1 MRKLGLRNQLRAVTV
16 LLAISVLFLTEGCV
30 LKSKRPV
37 IEAKSFYPEYY
48 AARQLSNEDIVKLR
62 ELTVS
67 SDLYIADSAELL
79 LGSYYLY
86 YGDKNY
92 GKVLIERSYQSKNL
106 DDEMRLFGKLWKM
119 ETLVVDDKKDE
130 AVKLGNEIKE
140 MKKNDTYM
148 RVMQIYCNQLGV
160 AAENDE
166 KVNEC
171 IDTAIS
177 GKEKFVDMAVFVNS
191 ENILPVNT
199 DNMTYEE
206 YLEAIGMGTDM
217 SEYSEMLNENA
228 VDISQIKPDSK
239 INIVGGDIFDDL
251 ATGIFYGLNKYGN
264 SYQLEPVSEYAV
276 DEENKESMILKT
288 DSFDLF
294 IGGMKSNIGVSLLGL
309 SDIALE
315 YNMLNKKDIVVFIA
329 SDSYYSSAKMMAS
342 KLKEEKKKAYVINMG
357 GNFQI
362 ELQNI
367 LTDKGDLRYTIVIMS
382 NEKDFV
388 KTVPIAQFW
397 KLGRGHD
404 ILVITDFVGNMELTD
419 EERRYL
425 KGIYILTGGNLTEN
439 VNYKKVASEFETF
452 NGMPMSGRHALGYDI
467 VGYINSILNKDKVVE
482 YITNIKEIKNGYA
495 VRNPV
500 LLYVGEKNITKKE
513 EYDMEQ
519 RMKEAEAKMQEAA
532 DNATTAPEGNVE

>member
-1 MRKLGLRNQLRAVTV
+1 MLKKLELKSQLRVVTV
-16 LLAISVLFLTEGCV
+16 LLVISVLFLTEGCG
-30 LKSKRPV
+30 LKSKKPSV
-37 IEAKSFYPEYY
+37 EAKSFYPEYY

-130 AVKLGNEIKE
+130 AVKLGEEIKA
-140 MKKNDTYM
+140 MKKNDIYM

-177 GKEKFVDMAVFVNS
+177 GKEKFVDTAVFLNT

-217 SEYSEMLNENA
+217 SQYDEMLNENV
-228 VDISQIKPDSK
+228 VDLSQIKPDSK

-264 SYQLEPVSEYAV
+264 SYQLEPISEYAV

-288 DSFDLF
+288 DNVDLY
-294 IGGMKSNIGVSLLGL
+294 IAGMKSNIGVSWLGL
-309 SDIALE
+309 SDIAME
-315 YNMLNKKDIVVFIA
+315 LNLLKRKDIVVFIA
-329 SDSYYSSAKMMAS
+329 SDRYLDAAKLMSSR
-342 KLKEEKKKAYVINMG
+342 LKEDKKKAYVISLK

-367 LTDKGDLRYTIVIMS
+367 LTEKSELRYTIVIMS
-382 NEKDFV
+382 NEKDFI

-404 ILVITDFVGNMELTD
+404 ILVITDFIGNMELTD

-425 KGIYILTGGNLTEN
+425 KGIYILAGSNLTEN
-439 VNYKKVASEFETF
+439 ENYKRVASDFEST
-452 NGMPMSGRHALGYDI
+452 NGTPMSGRHALGYDI
-467 VGYINSILNKDKVVE
+467 VGYINSVLNKDKPVE
-482 YITNIKEIKNGYA
+482 YITNIKSIVNGYA

-500 LLYVGEKNITKKE
+500 LIYVGEKNFTKKE

-519 RMKEAEAKMQEAA
+519 RMKEAEKAIS
-532 DNATTAPEGNVE
+532 DNATSVPEGQAE

>member
-16 LLAISVLFLTEGCV
+16 LLAISVLFLTEGCG

-288 DSFDLF
+288 DSIDLF

-329 SDSYYSSAKMMAS
+329 SDRYYSSAKMMAS

-367 LTDKGDLRYTIVIMS
+367 LMDKGDLRYTIVIMS

-519 RMKEAEAKMQEAA
+519 RMKEAEAKMQEAV